1 MSNRLHLYVELTPQ
15 IKILNKITLQLLNTI
30 EPSHLLMNLRNLFR
44 AKPKKVEDVSNEPK
58 TAHNIFDEQIQAG
71 LAEHHRTPQGL
82 FVSALT
88 AGLEVGFTL
97 FLSGMLYTLLHDHLQ
112 AYTMHLVIAFSYPI
126 GFIFVIIG
134 RSELFTEHTT
144 LAVIPVLRGSASY
157 KSLFRIW
164 GIIYLG
170 NLIGGYFMAFILTS
184 VGSGM
189 EIISEE
195 AFKHLAN
202 NMIRYSWIVI
212 LGSSIIAGWLM
223 GQLSWLVTSSQETIS
238 RIVVVILVTSLI
250 GLGGLHHSI
259 VGSIEVFAGVI
270 SSDIKWTEYFHFQ
283 LWTTI
288 GNIIGGVVF
297 VSVIKFSAIHLSER
311 KKKNHD

>member
-1 MSNRLHLYVELTPQ
+1 
-15 IKILNKITLQLLNTI
+15 
-30 EPSHLLMNLRNLFR
+30 MNLKNLF
-44 AKPKKVEDVSNEPK
+44 KPKPQKVEDVSNEPK
-58 TAHNIFDEQIQAG
+58 TVYHIFQEQIDAG

-82 FVSALT
+82 FVSALA

-97 FLSGMLYTLLHDHLQ
+97 FLSGMVFTLLHGHIPDYLLHILL
-112 AYTMHLVIAFSYPI
+112 ALSYPI

-157 KSLFRIW
+157 RSLFRLW

-170 NLIGGYFMAFILTS
+170 NLVGGYFMAFILTS
-184 VGSGM
+184 IGSAM
-189 EIISEE
+189 DIISVE
-195 AFKHLAN
+195 AFEYLAY
-202 NMIRYSWIVI
+202 NMVKYNWLVI

-238 RIVVVILVTSLI
+238 RIAVVVLVTSLI

-259 VGSIEVFAGVI
+259 VGSIEVFAGVLT
-270 SSDIKWTEYFHFQ
+270 SSIGLTDYFHFQ
-283 LWTTI
+283 LWTTV

-297 VSVIKFSAIHLSER
+297 VSIIKFSTIRLSE
-311 KKKNHD
+311 KKKHHKNSTDK

>member
-1 MSNRLHLYVELTPQ
+1 
-15 IKILNKITLQLLNTI
+15 
-30 EPSHLLMNLRNLFR
+30 MNFRNLF
-44 AKPKKVEDVSNEPK
+44 KPKPQKVEDVSNEPK
-58 TAHNIFDEQIQAG
+58 TVYHIFQEQIDAG

-82 FVSALT
+82 FVSAFA

-97 FLSGMLYTLLHDHLQ
+97 FLSGMVLTLLHGHIPDYL
-112 AYTMHLVIAFSYPI
+112 MHIFLALSYPI

-157 KSLFRIW
+157 KSLLRLW

-170 NLIGGYFMAFILTS
+170 NLVGGYLMAFILTAI
-184 VGSGM
+184 GSSM
-189 EIISEE
+189 DIISQD
-195 AFKHLAN
+195 AFKYLAHH
-202 NMIRYSWIVI
+202 MVKYDWLVI

-238 RIVVVILVTSLI
+238 RIAVVILVTSLI

-259 VGSIEVFAGVI
+259 VGSIEVFAGVLASGI
-270 SSDIKWTEYFHFQ
+270 SWMDYIHFQ
-283 LWTTI
+283 FWTTV

-297 VSVIKFSAIHLSER
+297 VSVIKFSTIRLSE
-311 KKKNHD
+311 KKKHHKKPVDKNAK

>member
-1 MSNRLHLYVELTPQ
+1 M
-15 IKILNKITLQLLNTI
+15 KLLN
-30 EPSHLLMNLRNLFR
+30 LF
-44 AKPKKVEDVSNEPK
+44 KPKPQKVEDVSNEPK
-58 TAHNIFDEQIQAG
+58 TVYHIFQEQIDAG

-82 FVSALT
+82 FVSAFA

-97 FLSGMLYTLLHDHLQ
+97 FLSGMLFTLLHGHIADYL
-112 AYTMHLVIAFSYPI
+112 MHIFLALSYPV

-157 KSLFRIW
+157 KSLLRLW

-184 VGSGM
+184 IGSSM
-189 EIISEE
+189 EIISIE
-195 AFKHLAN
+195 AFEYLAH
-202 NMIRYSWIVI
+202 NMTKYSWLVI

-238 RIVVVILVTSLI
+238 RIAVVVLVTSLI

-259 VGSIEVFAGVI
+259 VGSIEVFAGVLT
-270 SSDIKWTEYFHFQ
+270 SGVSWVDYFHFQ
-283 LWTTI
+283 LWTTA

-297 VSVIKFSAIHLSER
+297 VSVIKFSTIKLSE
-311 KKKNHD
+311 KKKHPKKPFETNAK